1 MPFIS
6 VVIPSYNSEKY
17 IAETLKTVFNQ
28 TYNDYEIIVSDDG
41 SSDNTLEIVKDVF
54 RKFPD
59 KNTKLLINK
68 HEGPGAARNRGIE
81 AASGKWVSFLD
92 SDDRWLEQKLQKVV
106 DFISCNSEINLVCH
120 SEIWHTDNGEKMLDY
135 SASYN
140 KKINPFLSFYRQNCL
155 STSAVTVK
163 REFLIKAGMFDESL
177 PSAQDYDLW
186 LRLSML
192 PEINIGFIKEPLGF
206 YITRDGNISS
216 NVEQRL
222 RCVLKIGQ
230 KYADN
235 IKQVSS
241 FPIIERLRYEGR
253 FYTSAGLEL
262 IHRKN
267 FKKGI
272 LFLISGLIRW
282 PFRFDLIAKL
292 LKEAVV

>member
-6 VVIPSYNSEKY
+6 VIIPTYNSGKY
-17 IAETLKTVFNQ
+17 IAETLKTVFSQ
-28 TYNDYEIIVSDDG
+28 TYDDYEIIVSDDG

-54 RKFPD
+54 RKFLD

-92 SDDRWLEQKLQKVV
+92 SDDRWFEQKLQKVV
-106 DFISCNSEINLVCH
+106 DFIFSNNDINLVCH
-120 SEIWHTDNGEKMLDY
+120 SEIWHTGNGVKMLDY

-140 KKINPFLSFYRQNCL
+140 NKINPFLSLYRQNCL
-155 STSAVTVK
+155 STSAVTVQ
-163 REFLIKAGMFDESL
+163 RELLIKAGMFDESL

-192 PEINIGFIKEPLGF
+192 HEIKIGFINEHLGL
-206 YITRDGNISS
+206 YTTRDGNISS
-216 NVEQRL
+216 NIEQRL
-222 RCVLKIGQ
+222 MCVLKIGQ

-241 FPIIERLRYEGR
+241 FPLIEKLRYEGR
-253 FYTSAGLEL
+253 FYASAGFEL
-262 IHRKN
+262 ILRKN

-272 LFLISGLIRW
+272 IFFISGLVRW

-292 LKEAVV
+292 LKRGVA